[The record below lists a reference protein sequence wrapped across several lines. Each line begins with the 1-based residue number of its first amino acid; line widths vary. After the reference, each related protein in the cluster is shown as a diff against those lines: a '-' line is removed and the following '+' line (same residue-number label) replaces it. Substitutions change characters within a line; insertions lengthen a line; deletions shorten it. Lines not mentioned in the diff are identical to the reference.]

1 MRPEELRLRPVTSI
15 MDSSLYNTHK
25 TSRGLTYN
33 YYHSPAKGDNIT
45 LVFHHGYPSTS
56 ADWYKQVAFFIE
68 RGYGVVVPDQ
78 LGYGG
83 SDKPTLEE
91 LDKLSTTLIAKDI
104 IELLELEKVGRAI
117 SIGHDWEAH
126 KCIMSWCTYAY
137 TATPQGCIGE
147 WPHRTVVF

>member
-1 MRPEELRLRPVTSI
+1 MCPEELHIRPVTST

-56 ADWYKQVAFFIE
+56 ADWYKQAAFFIE

-104 IELLELEKVGRAI
+104 IEILELEKVGKAI
-117 SIGHDWEAH
+117 SIGHDWYV
-126 KCIMSWCTYAY
+126 KC
-137 TATPQGCIGE
+137 GCLN
-147 WPHRTVVF
+147 PHVLIL